1 MLYMIFYLTST
12 SMYIIVFDVYD
23 MYDVIYMVVY
33 V

>member
-1 MLYMIFYLTST
+1 MLYMIFYLTSM

-23 MYDVIYMVVY
+23 VYDVIYMVVY